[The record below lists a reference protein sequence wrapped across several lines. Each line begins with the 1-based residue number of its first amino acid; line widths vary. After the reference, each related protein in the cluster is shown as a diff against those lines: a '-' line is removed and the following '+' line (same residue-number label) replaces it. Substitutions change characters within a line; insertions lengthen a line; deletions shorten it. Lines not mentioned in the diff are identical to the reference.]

1 MSMRRLAVAVVL
13 LAGGAPGVSALD
25 PHRAPSQY
33 VVTRW
38 GARDLGSGSVHALHQ
53 TRDGYLWLG
62 TTTSLVRFDGARFVV
77 FNSRRTPGFIDGGAS
92 SLAEDKSGAL
102 LVGSTSGELMRYE
115 NGTFE
120 RVPAARGSGFVT
132 TLLPARDGSLWG
144 GIHGV
149 QVFRWVDGSNDAK
162 VREANIKGPLA
173 MVEDAKGRIWIGTAD
188 GLVSYSN
195 NEVVPMGASRDTV
208 QALHFDKAGALWIGT
223 PHGLIRARDG
233 GTQRFTRAEGLSHD
247 NVSAILEDR
256 DGNLWIG
263 TAGGGLNR
271 LRDGKFSR
279 FTVDQGLSN
288 DFVQRLLED
297 HEGNLWV
304 GTADGVSCLSDGRFV
319 SYGRLEGLRDP
330 SVTAVAPSA
339 DGSVWIGM
347 NSGGVARL
355 RGGQLEHFDLPEGVG
370 RDAIMSLHEGRDGAL
385 WIAVD
390 NGRLFRLKGGAVTE
404 QTPTNTTDKVRLVF
418 EDDKG
423 PIVFVS
429 RLGLTRLENR
439 KAIPLHP
446 GSRRLGYVYAAQYD
460 QQGTLWMGTTWG
472 LIRMKDGKYDLFNTE
487 HGLPR
492 DRVRSM
498 TCEPDGSLWLASI
511 GGLAYFKDGKAR
523 TITTAQGLPEN
534 LLRLV
539 LDDGHGY
546 LWVASMGSV
555 FRLSKKELMDVVEGR
570 ATQVAPAGFDV
581 SDGLRSTEA
590 VPSNAPG
597 FRGADGRLWFATA
610 QGVSVVDPAGI
621 DIGDPAPQVRVEG
634 LTVDSE
640 RGLGVDEF
648 KPGRGEVT
656 IDYTAVTF
664 RSWSKLFFRYRL
676 EGLDDHW
683 VSADTR
689 RTAYYNN
696 LPPGRYRFVVMAS
709 NRDGGWTGEPT
720 TLSFAIRP
728 PFYRRPLFYAA
739 CVALVAGMVAA
750 AHRLRVNQMRARFA
764 AIIDERTRIARE
776 LHDTLAQG
784 LAGLGIQIDTA
795 LSILPD
801 ENRLHRVR
809 QQMEQGLGM
818 VRTSLAEV
826 RRSIWVLRAQTAKD
840 ARDLASSLAEN
851 LSQLTQEAGIA
862 SHFELTGA
870 PRVLS
875 PDLER
880 NLLRIAHEAVI
891 NAVRHA
897 GARRITVALHFD
909 NEDVRLVVRDDGQ
922 GFDPETRELKP
933 RGDHFGLA
941 GISERTRSL
950 GGELRLDSR
959 PGAGT
964 EIDCR
969 LPYDHSEAQ
978 VSEGVEGISL

>member
-1 MSMRRLAVAVVL
+1 MSKRRLAVAVL
-13 LAGGAPGVSALD
+13 ILAGSARAAFALD

-92 SLAEDKSGAL
+92 SLAQSASGRL
-102 LVGSTSGELMRYE
+102 YVGSTSGETMQYE
-115 NGTFE
+115 NGIFS
-120 RVPAARGSGFVT
+120 RLPAPRGSGFVT

-144 GIHGV
+144 GTHGV
-149 QVFRWVDGSNDAK
+149 QVFRWAQDSTDPQVHA
-162 VREANIKGPLA
+162 ANIKGPLA
-173 MVEDAKGRIWIGTAD
+173 MVEDATGRIWIGTGD
-188 GLVSYSN
+188 GLVRYSN
-195 NEVVPMGASRDTV
+195 GLFTPMGPSRDTV
-208 QALHFDKAGALWIGT
+208 QALHFDRAGTLWLGT

-233 GTQRFTRAEGLSHD
+233 ETTRFSRAEGLSHD

-271 LRDGKFSR
+271 FREGGFSH
-279 FTVDQGLSN
+279 FTVEQGLSN

-347 NSGGVARL
+347 NSGGLARL
-355 RGGQLEHFDLPEGVG
+355 RGGRLEHFDLPSSVG
-370 RDAIMSLHEGRDGAL
+370 RDAIMSLFESRDGSL
-385 WIAVD
+385 WVAPD

-404 QTPTNTTDKVRLVF
+404 HTPTNSTEKVRLIF
-418 EDDKG
+418 EDEKG

-429 RLGLTRLENR
+429 RLGLVRVQDR

-446 GSRRLGYVYAAQYD
+446 GSRRLGYVYAAHYD
-460 QQGTLWMGTTWG
+460 SQGTLWMGTTWG
-472 LIRMKDGKYDLFNTE
+472 LIRMKDGKYDLYNTE

-498 TCEPDGSLWLASI
+498 TSEPDGSLWLATV
-511 GGLAYFKDGKAR
+511 GGLSHFKDGRAR
-523 TITTAQGLPEN
+523 TLTTAHGLPEN

-539 LDDGHGY
+539 LDDGQGH
-546 LWVASMGSV
+546 LWIASMGSLCRV
-555 FRLSKKELMDVVEGR
+555 AKSDVLDVLDGR
-570 ATQVAPAGFDV
+570 ATQVSPVAFDV
-581 SDGLRSTEA
+581 SDGLRSTES
-590 VPSNAPG
+590 VLSNAPG
-597 FRGADGRLWFATA
+597 FRHGDGRMWFSTA
-610 QGVSVVDPAGI
+610 QGVSVVDPARI
-621 DIGDPAPQVRVEG
+621 TVGDPAPQVRVEG
-634 LTVDSE
+634 LTVDSV

-656 IDYTAVTF
+656 IDYTAVRF
-664 RSWSKLFFRYRL
+664 HSWSKLFFRYRL
-676 EGLDDHW
+676 EGLDDNW

-689 RTAYYNN
+689 RTAYYSN
-696 LPPGRYRFVVMAS
+696 LPPGRYRFLVMAS

-720 TLSFAIRP
+720 TLSFTILP
-728 PFYRRPLFYAA
+728 PFYRQPVFYAA
-739 CVALVAGMVAA
+739 CVALVAGIVAA
-750 AHRLRVNQMRARFA
+750 AHRLRVNQMRERFA
-764 AIIDERTRIARE
+764 IIIDERTRIARE

-851 LSQLTQEAGIA
+851 LSHLTAEAGIA
-862 SHFELTGA
+862 SSFELTGA

-875 PDLER
+875 SDLER

-897 GARRITVALHFD
+897 GAKRITVALHFD
-909 NEDVRLVVRDDGQ
+909 DDDVRLVVRDDGQ

-950 GGELRLDSR
+950 GGELRLESR

-978 VSEGVEGISL
+978 VSEGVEGVSL